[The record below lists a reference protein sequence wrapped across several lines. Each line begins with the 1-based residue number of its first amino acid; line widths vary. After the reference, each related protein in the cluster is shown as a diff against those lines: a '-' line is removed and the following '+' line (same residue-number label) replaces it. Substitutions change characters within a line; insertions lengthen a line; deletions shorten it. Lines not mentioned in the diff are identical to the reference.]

1 MGSNEETKSESGDLI
16 HEVIC
21 KDSSVGTL
29 LSAKMASLY
38 ISPNERQLI
47 IKESYTG
54 TCPPKISRVGTLLSA
69 KVASL
74 YISPPS
80 SDNYVQR

>member
-21 KDSSVGTL
+21 KDSCVGSL

-38 ISPNERQLI
+38 ISPPLPQITTYKDELVDTH
-47 IKESYTG
+47 K
-54 TCPPKISRVGTLLSA
+54 
-69 KVASL
+69 
-74 YISPPS
+74 
-80 SDNYVQR
+80 DNYLDTDNYSDTYKHNYVDTWG

>member
-1 MGSNEETKSESGDLI
+1 MGSNEETKSEWGDLI

-21 KDSSVGTL
+21 KDSCVGTL
-29 LSAKMASLY
+29 LSAKGASLY

-54 TCPPKISRVGTLLSA
+54 TCPPKISRVVLAINT
-69 KVASL
+69 SL
-74 YISPPS
+74 EEELGQDPS
-80 SDNYVQR
+80 E